1 MPKKLITLIAF
12 LLLPLDNLA
21 ADVPT
26 PSLDVNAYLLIDFN
40 SGTTIAAQNSQA
52 KLKPASLTK
61 IMTAYIVFDAI
72 KEGHLTLDKTV
83 PVSKKAWQAEGSRM
97 FIEPLKSVTVDEL
110 LHGLIIQSGNDAA
123 VALAEAVAGTE
134 EQFAL
139 MMNVQAKRIGMRNS
153 HYINATGLPDENH
166 YTTANDLAMI
176 TDALIRD
183 FPNDYN
189 RLYKQKEYT
198 YNKITQ
204 LNRNRLLWL
213 DGNVDGVK
221 TGHTEAAGY
230 CLVSSAKRGKIRL
243 ISIILGAKSESMRAS
258 ESQRLLNY
266 GFQFYE
272 SSLVYRRNQAI
283 AKIKVYKGTDKIV
296 AATVTKDLYF
306 SLPKGDYA
314 QVKATMTARQP
325 LIAPIKAGQVIGK
338 MTFTLDNKVIREQA
352 LVAAKSVSEAGF
364 FGKIIDSMKLMI
376 K

>member
-12 LLLPLDNLA
+12 LLLPLDSLA